1 MKMIIKIFFVFFL
14 ISNQS
19 ELCFAQFDPTV
30 KFDSLV
36 QKADAIILEDN
47 VEVEIPDNSGL
58 EYTVSRKILIKNSKA
73 DKHCRVVVSE
83 SHFIDV
89 EDIDAT
95 LTEMD
100 GELIKE
106 LDSDEI
112 KEEEYSA
119 DAFYSGDKYK
129 YFEMQHHSY
138 PFIFNYQ
145 YKVKIKTL
153 LMWPDWYPQN
163 DIPSYSSMYKVNIN
177 PEVKFRYSNKG
188 TDITPKIKT
197 EDSYQVYTWRLKNIP
212 TTLEEDFLPPEHRIQ
227 TAVYFDAEEFQTDSY
242 SGNTRS
248 WEGYSNWLRKLYA
261 DRYMLSN
268 EAIKE
273 IQDLIKGVTDRKEII
288 RILYKHLQKKNRYV
302 AIEMGLAGWQ
312 PQPAEQV
319 YRNRYGDCKDLSNF
333 MTSML
338 RVAGIKS
345 FPAHALTRNEGV
357 VDKERPSNQFNHCI
371 VCVPLE
377 KDTVWLECTSTY
389 DEMDDIPYTIEDI
402 EALVVSD
409 EKGELIRTPQ
419 KKFNQNSMISVF
431 NGIIEITGDLKF
443 DAKIETTGNQKD
455 YIKNSLARLNTKDDN
470 VLITNLLSS
479 NYSNLTV
486 EKFSSDE
493 LTSENNRSLLL
504 SVNGLYHRF
513 LPQLNDR
520 IFITPSIIN
529 RKSAKHLP
537 KEEIGK
543 RKFPFYFIYP
553 YQDIDTVYIKLPHSY
568 KLESQPKNK
577 TIEKSFAG
585 YYCEYDFKD
594 GKLFY
599 VRRFELL
606 QNNIPLSLYPEF
618 YEFMK
623 QVIEADKS
631 KFVFKKS

>member
-1 MKMIIKIFFVFFL
+1 MNKILAILYLTL
-14 ISNQS
+14 ICFTNSNLCIAQNDS
-19 ELCFAQFDPTV
+19 EINY
-30 KFDSLV
+30 DSLLL
-36 QKADAIILEDN
+36 KSDAVILEDIT
-47 VEVEIPDNSGL
+47 EVEIPDNFSA
-58 EYTVSRKILIKNSKA
+58 EYTVYKKVLIKNNKA
-73 DKHCRVVVSE
+73 DKYCRVMISE
-83 SHFIDV
+83 SHFR
-89 EDIDAT
+89 DIEEIEASITNLLGD
-95 LTEMD
+95 
-100 GELIKE
+100 LIKE

-112 KEEEYSA
+112 KEQEYSA
-119 DAFYSGDKYK
+119 DAFYSGDNYK
-129 YFEMQHHSY
+129 FFEMTHHSY
-138 PFIFNYQ
+138 PFIFEYR
-145 YKVKIKTL
+145 YKISLKTL
-153 LMWPDWYPQN
+153 LLWPRWYPQE
-163 DIPSYSSMYKVNIN
+163 DIPTLNSEYKLNIS
-177 PEVKFRYSNKG
+177 PDVKFRYYGKG
-188 TDITPKIKT
+188 IEIEPVKKAN
-197 EDSYQVYTWRLKNIP
+197 DSFIQYTWKMENIP
-212 TTLEEDFLPPEHRIQ
+212 TTIEEDYLPPENQIQ
-227 TAVYFDAEEFQTDSY
+227 QAVYFVPEYFKTDSY
-242 SGNTRS
+242 DGTTTS
-248 WEGYSNWLRKLYA
+248 WDDYSNWYRKLTT
-261 DRYMLSN
+261 DRYELSD
-268 EAIKE
+268 EAKGELSSI
-273 IQDLIKGVTDRKEII
+273 ISGVTDPKEKI
-288 RILYKHLQKKNRYV
+288 RVLYKYLQKKNRYV

-312 PQPAEQV
+312 PQYADQV
-319 YRNRYGDCKDLSNF
+319 YKNRYGDCKDLSTYMISILKF
-333 MTSML
+333 
-338 RVAGIKS
+338 AGINS
-345 FPAHALTRNEGV
+345 YPALALTRDDGIVNTEQ
-357 VDKERPSNQFNHCI
+357 PSNQFNHCI

-377 KDTVWLECTSTY
+377 NDTVWLECTSTY

-543 RKFPFYFIYP
+543 RKFPVYFIYP